1 MQEIFYIRTLV
12 DLCGVLL
19 LYSQQDERQKR
30 YLANEMAAINE
41 ILSRQYH
48 QYEIS
53 RNNIEVLNQKYHDL
67 KHQIL
72 AIRQEKDVDKK
83 EHYLLEMEKRIKMYE
98 SEFKTGNHVLDTLL
112 TSKSMYC
119 TMNNINFTCMADG
132 TLLEFMDI
140 MDICSIFGNALDNAI
155 ESVEKQTDIE
165 KRVIKTTVYAKNQF
179 IMIRFENYSEEMPV
193 LESGLPHTT
202 KKDTIY
208 HGFGLKS
215 IHMITQKYGGTM
227 TIKTENNWFI
237 LRILI
242 PMPVQ

>member
-1 MQEIFYIRTLV
+1 
-12 DLCGVLL
+12 
-19 LYSQQDERQKR
+19 
-30 YLANEMAAINE
+30 
-41 ILSRQYH
+41 
-48 QYEIS
+48 
-53 RNNIEVLNQKYHDL
+53 
-67 KHQIL
+67 
-72 AIRQEKDVDKK
+72 
-83 EHYLLEMEKRIKMYE
+83 
-98 SEFKTGNHVLDTLL
+98 
-112 TSKSMYC
+112 
-119 TMNNINFTCMADG
+119 MADG

-165 KRVIKTTVYAKNQF
+165 KRLIKTTAYAKNQF